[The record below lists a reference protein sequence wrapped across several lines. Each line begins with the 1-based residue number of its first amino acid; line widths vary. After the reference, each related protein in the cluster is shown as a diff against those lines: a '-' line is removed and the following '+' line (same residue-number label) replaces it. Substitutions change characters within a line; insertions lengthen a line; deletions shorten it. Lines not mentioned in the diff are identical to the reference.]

1 MDEVADSNS
10 VAPTTFSL
18 SRFTSG
24 GAFLGSFWALL
35 GAALEGFKLYTYA
48 CLHVPN
54 PAFLA
59 VHQKAL

>member
-1 MDEVADSNS
+1 LCSC
-10 VAPTTFSL
+10 
-18 SRFTSG
+18 
-24 GAFLGSFWALL
+24 WALL

-48 CLHVPN
+48 CLYVPN